1 MYNLFLFTLHPYTT
15 SSFRPS
21 GARQAP
27 CQTNTTFGDRPVKT
41 WHKPW
46 QATRSRLNQFV
57 PVCQP
62 QQKLLLCWF
71 HDLLKSTIIS
81 LWCNAIICLLS
92 QDYDLLPRSII
103 STTIWCCFFYSAVTV
118 TVWVCQCVDC
128 GAGGPVLL
136 IDIVIDLW
144 ILSIDW
150 WMIQHTEI

>member
-1 MYNLFLFTLHPYTT
+1 MIWFPLNTNSSVTGVWKRTT
-15 SSFRPS
+15 PS
-21 GARQAP
+21 GHK
-27 CQTNTTFGDRPVKT
+27 VKA
-41 WHKPW
+41 
-46 QATRSRLNQFV
+46 QS
-57 PVCQP
+57 VCQP

-118 TVWVCQCVDC
+118 TVSVTQCVDC

-136 IDIVIDLW
+136 IVIDLW